1 MERKKLPKTKQKQA
15 ILQKKLFW
23 HKQNMR
29 SSIKVTKTKTKTKV
43 NLRPTL

>member
-1 MERKKLPKTKQKQA
+1 MKEMERKKLPKTKQKQA

-23 HKQNMR
+23 HKQIMR
-29 SSIKVTKTKTKTKV
+29 SPTVVTKTKV